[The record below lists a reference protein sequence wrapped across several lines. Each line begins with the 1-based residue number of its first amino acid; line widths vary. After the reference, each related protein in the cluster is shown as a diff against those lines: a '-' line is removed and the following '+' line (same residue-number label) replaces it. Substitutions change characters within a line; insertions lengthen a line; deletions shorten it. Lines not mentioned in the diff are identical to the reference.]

1 MTIRARMND
10 EIDAHRVQVIDN
22 HGLNLGVMNIAFA
35 LQMAADARLNLV
47 EIAPAAV
54 PPVCKLTDKR

>member
-10 EIDAHRVQVIDN
+10 EIDADRVQVIDK
-22 HGLNLGVMNIAFA
+22 HGLNLGVMDIASA
-35 LQMAADARLNLV
+35 LQMAADAGLNLV

-54 PPVCKLTDKR
+54 PSVCKLTDKR